1 VIRGEACDILI
12 IDASMIKLE
21 DCDALIRI
29 AYKAL
34 LEHYKHEED
43 SSGVK
48 LITRANRH
56 VLEVCMAC
64 GENLVP

>member
-1 VIRGEACDILI
+1 MIRVEECDILI
-12 IDASMIKLE
+12 KDVRMIKLE
-21 DCDALIRI
+21 ECDALIRI
-29 AYKAL
+29 AYKSL
-34 LEHYKHEED
+34 LEHYKHETD

-48 LITRANRH
+48 LITRANMH